1 MKILTTLALFLAIN
15 TYALQST
22 QAKEASFHCMSNKEK
37 LLVVESIANTWK
49 VDLFFKDKK
58 IGSCP
63 LTLTNIS
70 DPREQQ
76 ATKEI
81 EFEVGACQY
90 QFDKLK
96 TEFSLVSKGF
106 LKINEKQKRA
116 SGLLLNN
123 SQPLFCKIKS

>member
-1 MKILTTLALFLAIN
+1 MKTLTTLALFLAMNSIH
-15 TYALQST
+15 
-22 QAKEASFHCMSNKEK
+22 AKETSFHCMPNKEK

-49 VDLFFKDKK
+49 IDLFFKDKK

-63 LTLTNIS
+63 IILTNIS

-81 EFEVGACQY
+81 EFEVGTCQY
-90 QFDKLK
+90 QFDKMK
-96 TEFSLVSKGF
+96 TEFSLVTKGF

-123 SQPLFCKIKS
+123 SQPLFCKIK

>member
-1 MKILTTLALFLAIN
+1 MKRYITLTFITTFFFQSSAFAN
-15 TYALQST
+15 TKDQ
-22 QAKEASFHCMSNKEK
+22 SFHCKTNKEK
-37 LLVVESIANTWK
+37 LLIVESVANTWK

-58 IGSCP
+58 VGSCP
-63 LTLTNIS
+63 LLLSNIS

-76 ATKEI
+76 ATKDI

-90 QFDKLK
+90 QFDKMK
-96 TEFSLVSKGF
+96 SEFSLVSKGF

-123 SQPLFCKIKS
+123 SQPLFCLMK